1 MRICRFCDLRAT
13 TAEHAW
19 PKWALDLLGPSATIE
34 TWLGPD
40 ASPRTWRGR
49 GTRVKHLC
57 AGCNN
62 GWMSDLENRSKAL
75 VGALMSDIS
84 MRVDRVGQDLITVWA
99 VKTAMVFE
107 CTNPAKRSFYT
118 RAERE
123 RLRTALEAP
132 ADTLVW
138 LGRQERS
145 SLAWC
150 EARRLF
156 ASHPPGNTILSDG
169 YVTTLAISRL
179 VIQILTVR
187 RAPGGEGVRVALLS
201 NEPALGDLSGRF
213 RYSD

>member
-1 MRICRFCDLRAT
+1 M
-13 TAEHAW
+13 
-19 PKWALDLLGPSATIE
+19 
-34 TWLGPD
+34 
-40 ASPRTWRGR
+40 
-49 GTRVKHLC
+49 KHLC

-62 GWMSDLENRSKAL
+62 GWMSDLENRSRAL

-99 VKTAMVFE
+99 VKTARVFE

-145 SLAWC
+145 SLACC
-150 EARRLF
+150 EAGDCL
-156 ASHPPGNTILSDG
+156 PPIHR
-169 YVTTLAISRL
+169 VTRSL
-179 VIQILTVR
+179 VT
-187 RAPGGEGVRVALLS
+187 AT
-201 NEPALGDLSGRF
+201 
-213 RYSD
+213 